1 MPLYNSG
8 TLIADVQLTDTF
20 NTWRTRFNNAL
31 ADASGITANNTFTG
45 QLNTFTKN
53 VDIDGPLN
61 APILTSN
68 NAVIQSLNASFFDL
82 DGDMT
87 ADVITANSVAGT
99 LTTAAQGN
107 ITSLGTLTTLTVDN
121 VIVNGTTIGHTS
133 DTDLMTLAS
142 GVVTVAGE
150 LSATTLD
157 IGGTNI
163 SATAAEINQIAG
175 ITDGTAAA
183 NKAMIP
189 DANIDITA
197 IRNLT
202 TTGNIVVGGNFTV
215 NGTTSTVSSTNT
227 VVSDNLIEL
236 NNGASSNANDSG
248 IVIERGSTGDNAFIG
263 WDESAD
269 RFIVGTT
276 TATGADTGN
285 LSITKGTL
293 NADLA
298 GDVTGTIQTAAQ
310 ANITSVG
317 TLTSLTLGGT
327 LNMGGNSLQNA
338 TYTDLHPT
346 THVLSNSDLAIDFS
360 IPLNKMVMDSA
371 RTFTEENKAAGRM
384 ITMLLDTSTS
394 DHDPTFSSNIKWHGA
409 ETPTWDDYRYW
420 IISMVCLDSTTVFA
434 SATGHDT

>member
-68 NAVIQSLNASFFDL
+68 NAVIKSLNAEFIDL

-87 ADVITANSVAGT
+87 ADVVTANSVAGT

-107 ITSLGTLTTLTVDN
+107 ITSLGTLTALTVDN
-121 VIVNGTTIGHTS
+121 VAINGATIGHTS

-142 GVVTVAGE
+142 GIVTVAGE
-150 LSATTLD
+150 VSATTLD

-163 SATAAEINQIAG
+163 TATAAEINQIAG

-183 NKAMIP
+183 NKALIPDGNVDLSGLRNLTITGNLQVDGTTTTINSTTVTVDDPIFTLGGDTAPGSDDNKDRGIEFRWHSGSGAKVGFFGYDDSASVFTFIP
-189 DANIDITA
+189 DATNSSEVFSGTVGNAAFGDI
-197 IRNLT
+197 
-202 TTGNIVVGGNFTV
+202 
-215 NGTTSTVSSTNT
+215 S
-227 VVSDNLIEL
+227 
-236 NNGASSNANDSG
+236 
-248 IVIERGSTGDNAFIG
+248 
-263 WDESAD
+263 
-269 RFIVGTT
+269 
-276 TATGADTGN
+276 
-285 LSITKGTL
+285 GTL
-293 NADLA
+293 
-298 GDVTGTIQTAAQ
+298 TTAAQ

-327 LNMGGNSLQNA
+327 LNVGGNSLQNA
-338 TYTDLHPT
+338 TYTDLHPAI
-346 THVLSNSDLAIDFS
+346 HNLSNSDLAIDFS

-371 RTFTEENKAAGRM
+371 RTFSEENKAAGRM

-394 DHDPTFSSNIKWHGA
+394 DHDPTFSSNIKWHSA

>member
-1 MPLYNSG
+1 
-8 TLIADVQLTDTF
+8 
-20 NTWRTRFNNAL
+20 
-31 ADASGITANNTFTG
+31 
-45 QLNTFTKN
+45 
-53 VDIDGPLN
+53 
-61 APILTSN
+61 
-68 NAVIQSLNASFFDL
+68 
-82 DGDMT
+82 
-87 ADVITANSVAGT
+87 VAGT

-107 ITSLGTLTTLTVDN
+107 ITSLGTLTALTVDN
-121 VIVNGTTIGHTS
+121 VAIDGATIGHTS
-133 DTDLMTLAS
+133 DGDLMTLAS
-142 GVVTVAGE
+142 GIVTVAGE
-150 LSATTLD
+150 VSVTTLD

-163 SATAAEINQIAG
+163 TATAAEINQIAG

-202 TTGNIVVGGNFTV
+202 TTGNIVVGGNLNV
-215 NGTTSTVSSTNT
+215 NGTTTTVSSTNT
-227 VVSDNLIEL
+227 VISDNLIEL

-327 LNMGGNSLQNA
+327 LNVGGNSLQNA
-338 TYTDLHPT
+338 TYTDLHPA
-346 THVLSNSDLAIDFS
+346 THNLSNSDLAIDFS
-360 IPLNKMVMDSA
+360 IPLNKMVMDQN
-371 RTFTEENKAAGRM
+371 RTFSEENKAAGRM